1 MNSASNHIKLSI
13 SMFYFL
19 RLLKFSHENGQF
31 RPKCS
36 GYPLCILAKIAP
48 FEYSSKKLDF
58 SANRSLFMLSVWGGK
73 RRYEDLLTMR
83 LYFLSLFHKNITKG
97 YHSFD
102 QFSYF
107 CNDLLQVTWIHSKAT
122 ECLGF
127 RFSITDKRFKDLHDR
142 KKSGA
147 DPSKKSNRPHNI
159 SKSKN

>member
-19 RLLKFSHENGQF
+19 RLLKFSHENGPF

-58 SANRSLFMLSVWGGK
+58 SANRSCSCFLSGEVNEACLELNLRNLDG
-73 RRYEDLLTMR
+73 RYEDLLTMR

-102 QFSYF
+102 
-107 CNDLLQVTWIHSKAT
+107 
-122 ECLGF
+122 
-127 RFSITDKRFKDLHDR
+127 
-142 KKSGA
+142 
-147 DPSKKSNRPHNI
+147 
-159 SKSKN
+159 